1 MQKISLAI
9 RRALMCAPRLALCL
23 ALCLTLGLTLAAHA
37 DDVTVQVQTIPMQR
51 GAIAQPIRGYGVVAA
66 AAANLT
72 SVNVSYVARIVQLRV
87 QAGQKVTRGDPLFVV
102 QADPA
107 AALAATQARSAA
119 ALAQGELARTQAL
132 YGQSLATA
140 SQLATAKKALD
151 DASQALAAQIGTGIG
166 SGNTVVKSP
175 VDGVVIQVTAGQG
188 DQVAAGAPILQLAA
202 SNSRDT
208 VRSNV
213 TLGVEPSDA
222 TSIHPGDVVT
232 LHGLSTSLANIAVTG
247 RVVLVGAS
255 IDTQTQLLD
264 IGAAV
269 PVNGTPLIPGTKVSA
284 DIATRTGVHWI
295 VPRAAV
301 LKDDKHAYVY
311 QLVKGGKAHRIDV
324 TTVIENADQYGVDG
338 ALDAA
343 LPLIVSGNYEL
354 KDGMAVQVAGG
365 PVQ

>member
-1 MQKISLAI
+1 MQTLPLAV
-9 RRALMCAPRLALCL
+9 RRALICALGVP
-23 ALCLTLGLTLAAHA
+23 LTVSLTFPLNARA
-37 DDVTVQVQTIPMQR
+37 DDVTVRVQTLRIQR

-72 SVNVSYVARIVQLRV
+72 SVNVSYVARIMQLRV

-107 AALAATQARSAA
+107 AALTAAQAKSTA
-119 ALAQGELARTQAL
+119 ALAEGELARTQAL

-140 SQLATAKKALD
+140 SQLATAKKALN

-166 SGNTVVKSP
+166 SGDTTVKSP
-175 VDGVVIQVTAGQG
+175 VDGVVIQVMAGQG

-208 VRSNV
+208 LRSNV

-222 TSIHPGDVVT
+222 TSIHSGDAVT
-232 LHGLSTSLANIAVTG
+232 LHGLSTALADTAVTG

-311 QLVKGGKAHRIDV
+311 QLMSGGKAHRINV
-324 TTVIENADQYGVDG
+324 TTVIENGDRYGVDG
-338 ALDAA
+338 ALDPA

-365 PVQ
+365 AAQ

>member
-1 MQKISLAI
+1 MQTHSSAT
-9 RRALMCAPRLALCL
+9 RLAVRTALLC
-23 ALCLTLGLTLAAHA
+23 ALGATPGAQAA
-37 DDVTVQVQTIPMQR
+37 DVTVQVQTIPVQR
-51 GAIAQPIRGYGVVAA
+51 GSIAQPVRGYGVVAA

-72 SVNVSYVARIVQLRV
+72 SVNVSYVARIEQLRV
-87 QAGQKVTRGDPLFVV
+87 QAGQKVSRGDPLFVV

-107 AALAATQARSAA
+107 AALAATQAKSALT
-119 ALAQGELARTQAL
+119 LAEGELARTQAL
-132 YGQSLATA
+132 FDQSLATA
-140 SQLATAKKALD
+140 SQLATAKKAKE
-151 DASQALAAQIGTGIG
+151 DARQALAAQIGTGVG
-166 SGNTVVKSP
+166 NGNTIVKSP

-202 SNSRDT
+202 SNSRDAL
-208 VRSNV
+208 RSNV
-213 TLGVEPSDA
+213 TLGVEPSEA
-222 TSIHPGDVVT
+222 TSIHSGDAVT
-232 LHGLSTSLANIAVTG
+232 LHGLSTSLANTAVTG

-269 PVNGTPLIPGTKVSA
+269 PISNTPLIPGTKVSG

-311 QLVKGGKAHRIDV
+311 QLTKGNKARRIDV
-324 TTVIENADQYGVDG
+324 ATVVETGNRYGVDG

-354 KDGMAVQVAGG
+354 KDGMAVAVAGG
-365 PVQ
+365 AAR